1 MDEGNKIMI
10 KVPLLILPDRGLAHQ
25 TEVNV
30 ITHQKSGKTYSIPL
44 LILPKVT
51 STANSTSSG
60 ASRNGYEDSLSDASD
75 AHLYLNGKR
84 EELSLGKTTDETI
97 ENVDNFDVECLKTH
111 SGR

>member
-1 MDEGNKIMI
+1 MDEGNKIVI
-10 KVPLLILPDRGLAHQ
+10 KVPLLNLPDRGLAHQ

-30 ITHQKSGKTYSIPL
+30 VTQQKSGKTYSIPL

-60 ASRNGYEDSLSDASD
+60 VSSYGYEDSLSDTSD
-75 AHLYLNGKR
+75 THVHLNRKR
-84 EELSLGKTTDETI
+84 EELTLGKMTDETI
-97 ENVDNFDVECLKTH
+97 ENVVNIDVECLKTH